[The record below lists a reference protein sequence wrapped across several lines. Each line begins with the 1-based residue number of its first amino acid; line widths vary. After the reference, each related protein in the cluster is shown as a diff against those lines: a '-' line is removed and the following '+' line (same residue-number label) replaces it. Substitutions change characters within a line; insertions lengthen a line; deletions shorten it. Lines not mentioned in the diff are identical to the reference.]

1 MYAPNPARALNGVEE
16 ATLAIGVDAHVG
28 EVGVQNTKQREHDS
42 QCAGKPRYSCVQL
55 GDSEVKCCDRLVQA
69 GCRCDR
75 RERPSKPARR
85 CRTRDAYPR
94 GDGGVARVLDEAQQ
108 SMVVASLGSLGG
120 HRSIVLVIPPR
131 TLIRRGDDTGC
142 AGNSNKNAGR
152 S

>member
-1 MYAPNPARALNGVEE
+1 MYAPNPAGAFNGVEE
-16 ATLAIGVDAHVG
+16 ATLAIGVDPHVG

-42 QCAGKPRYSCVQL
+42 QCAGKPRYSCLQL

-85 CRTRDAYPR
+85 RRARDADPGR
-94 GDGGVARVLDEAQQ
+94 DRSITGVPDETQETV
-108 SMVVASLGSLGG
+108 VVASLGSLGR
-120 HRSIVLVIPPR
+120 HPDIVQVIPLR

-142 AGNSNKNAGR
+142 AGNSNQNEGM